1 MISFSDHYNALL
13 IDRFSSKTKFGKDL
27 WYFNNSLLEK
37 NDFCSTTKNL
47 LSILKT
53 KRKNSS

>member
-37 NDFCSTTKNL
+37 NDFCSTAKNL